1 MNLFNHFLTGEKVYT
16 QFLSPVCGKYGL
28 TYMELTVLLFL
39 ANNPELD
46 TASHIVRCRNL
57 TKSHVSL
64 SVRSLSDKGLLTGTY
79 QAGDRRTIHLKP
91 TQKASEI
98 IADGRAAQRDFM
110 EVVISGI
117 SPEELNVLSSLM
129 EKMDRNISD
138 YFTSHR

>member
-117 SPEELNVLSSLM
+117 SPEELKVLSSLM
-129 EKMDRNISD
+129 EKMDRNIAD

>member
-117 SPEELNVLSSLM
+117 SPEELKVLSSLM

-138 YFTSHR
+138 YFTRHR